1 MEITKNTF
9 YDTMEEVLEGD
20 CVANYITK
28 SEMRAYLKDIKSFI
42 RHAKPGDEYWY
53 AGNKYIITN
62 C

>member
-28 SEMRAYLKDIKSFI
+28 SEMAFRIPVTL
-42 RHAKPGDEYWY
+42 
-53 AGNKYIITN
+53 
-62 C
+62 